1 MMISMTRSQSKTQKR
16 LMTYRYGGMTEVT
29 MNKADIKRLAKQM
42 LLAEEAPH
50 DEELARRHAAEWA
63 RIP

>member
-1 MMISMTRSQSKTQKR
+1 
-16 LMTYRYGGMTEVT
+16 MTYRYGGMTEVT